1 MRYRRGDDGVVVERV
16 VDPLGLVLKAA
27 TWYLIARRDGGMRTY
42 RISRIDELAILD
54 RFERPD
60 DFDLAEYWDRS
71 VAAYAGSLPRFA
83 ATVKL
88 RGDGLD
94 RLAQVIGE
102 GQARQALAGAAGPDQ
117 DGWLTMSVNLEDIW
131 HAQANVLSLGADA
144 EVVEPADLRERVA
157 AAARDMASI
166 YG

>member
-1 MRYRRGDDGVVVERV
+1 
-16 VDPLGLVLKAA
+16 
-27 TWYLIARRDGGMRTY
+27 MRTY
-42 RISRIDELAILD
+42 RVSRIEELTILD

-60 DFDLAEYWDRS
+60 GFDLAEYWDRS

-88 RGDGLD
+88 RGDGIE
-94 RLAQVIGE
+94 RLAQVVGE

-117 DGWLTMSVNLEDIW
+117 DGWLTISMSLEDLW
-131 HAQANVLSLGADA
+131 HAEANLLSLGADA
-144 EVVEPADLRERVA
+144 EVVEPAALRERVA
-157 AAARDMASI
+157 AAARAVASI